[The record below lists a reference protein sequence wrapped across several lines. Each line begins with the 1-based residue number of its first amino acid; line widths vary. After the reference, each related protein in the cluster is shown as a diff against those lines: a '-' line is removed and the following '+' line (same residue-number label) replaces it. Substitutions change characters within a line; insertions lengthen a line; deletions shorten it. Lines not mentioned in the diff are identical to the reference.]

1 MLDLRGALAE
11 AGVRQAH
18 GLDQRTP
25 QAEASEGVQGE
36 HTQGRAGEAEK
47 ALDWRLIKNPLRAAG
62 GPSYVQVFTDDVE
75 DVVCAPRA

>member
-1 MLDLRGALAE
+1 MRCDAEKHKVLDLRGALAE

-62 GPSYVQVFTDDVE
+62 TE
-75 DVVCAPRA
+75 LCAGFHR